1 VVTGEEL
8 EVGGWMVL
16 LVDGRGSVVLGATVV
31 RGTALVVGGTVAG
44 ARLVTGGFSVLPV
57 SPVGSKNGVGAVP
70 LVACFMKS
78 RQITAGSDPPDTAGM
93 PRTL

>member
-1 VVTGEEL
+1 
-8 EVGGWMVL
+8 MVL

-44 ARLVTGGFSVLPV
+44 ARLVTGGLSVLPV
-57 SPVGSKNGVGAVP
+57 SPVGAKNGIGAVP

>member
-1 VVTGEEL
+1 
-8 EVGGWMVL
+8 MVL
-16 LVDGRGSVVLGATVV
+16 LVDGRRGSVVLGATVV
-31 RGTALVVGGTVAG
+31 RGTRLVVGGTVAG
-44 ARLVTGGFSVLPV
+44 ARLDVGGLSVLPV